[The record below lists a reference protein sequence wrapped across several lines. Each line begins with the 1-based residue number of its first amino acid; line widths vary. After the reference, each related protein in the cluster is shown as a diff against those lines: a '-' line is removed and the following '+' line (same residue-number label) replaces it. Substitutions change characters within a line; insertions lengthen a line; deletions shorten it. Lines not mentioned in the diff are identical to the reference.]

1 MSNGIT
7 EALYIGK
14 TEIVLKLMK
23 KTGSKRLTKRGY
35 FIGDKLKTLLDIK
48 KISQYRLAKM
58 TGISQGTISDY
69 IRNRHAI
76 SPSNLEKIAKALGV
90 PVSYFIEDET
100 SEESINKELYVLFDD
115 LTELLQKL
123 PPEKRRKAIQ
133 TFKEQL
139 ELMAV

>member
-1 MSNGIT
+1 L
-7 EALYIGK
+7 AD
-14 TEIVLKLMK
+14 
-23 KTGSKRLTKRGY
+23 Y
-35 FIGDKLKTLLDIK
+35 F
-48 KISQYRLAKM
+48 
-58 TGISQGTISDY
+58 
-69 IRNRHAI
+69 N
-76 SPSNLEKIAKALGV
+76 V
-90 PVSYFIEDET
+90 PISYFFEDET

>member
-1 MSNGIT
+1 
-7 EALYIGK
+7 
-14 TEIVLKLMK
+14 MK
-23 KTGSKRLTKRGY
+23 GQRAFL
-35 FIGDKLKTLLDIK
+35 IGDKLKRLMKEVGMT
-48 KISQYRLAKM
+48 QYRLSKL
-58 TGISQGTISDY
+58 TGIPQSMISGY
-69 IRNRHAI
+69 LNNKHGI
-76 SPSNLEKIAKALGV
+76 SRGNLEKIAKALGV